1 MHSKTPNF
9 CEICFEATNTRKEL
23 QHHYKEKHLVY
34 QNTINNNNSNR
45 INDITNY
52 EKITAYK
59 PQLPNNDLN
68 SGDQIFLLHSGDL
81 TNKQSKTAIDTT
93 TSGEHSHNSLL
104 TSAMDNDSSNSSSRA
119 NNEENNNDSDDLGG
133 YPKVENKMQKSEL
146 IRGLLDR
153 KHQCKWCAQRFYTKS
168 QLRQHESTH
177 TNTVLFCPVC
187 DKEFT
192 HKDRL
197 TGHMKC
203 HMEPSLECKVC
214 GKKFKRLCNLYNH
227 ELVHGLTEHAF
238 MLCQFCGRGFRS
250 RRDYQNHVIANHR
263 DQLMKS
269 EIIKNSNSN
278 NSILNET
285 FNNVSAKSSSSSIL
299 GEELQ
304 KPNNIVSDKNS
315 FYSPSK
321 NRIDDNNYEN
331 SFIDTHL
338 DKNNKKSKL
347 NHANN
352 HNTQLLVKAAEF
364 VDNSIRITNNS
375 HSSSSTS
382 S

>member
-1 MHSKTPNF
+1 MHSKTTNF
-9 CEICFEATNTRKEL
+9 CEICFESLNTRRDL
-23 QHHYKEKHLVY
+23 QQHYQDKHLSY
-34 QNTINNNNSNR
+34 TDPHGQNSNR
-45 INDITNY
+45 NILDITNY
-52 EKITAYK
+52 EKITAYPK
-59 PQLPNNDLN
+59 HAQIASEQLIID
-68 SGDQIFLLHSGDL
+68 S
-81 TNKQSKTAIDTT
+81 NKN
-93 TSGEHSHNSLL
+93 EL
-104 TSAMDNDSSNSSSRA
+104 TSAKAGLNNTLDSIIDNDSSSSSRV
-119 NNEENNNDSDDLGG
+119 NNEENNDSDD
-133 YPKVENKMQKSEL
+133 YPKINDSKMQKSEL

-177 TNTVLFCPVC
+177 TNTVLYCPVC

-269 EIIKNSNSN
+269 EIIKNSNNGNSLN
-278 NSILNET
+278 DRSIL
-285 FNNVSAKSSSSSIL
+285 S
-299 GEELQ
+299 EELQ
-304 KPNNIVSDKNS
+304 KTENKI
-315 FYSPSK
+315 YSTAK
-321 NRIDDNNYEN
+321 NRNMAN
-331 SFIDTHL
+331 SNEESEDGE
-338 DKNNKKSKL
+338 DKGKKSKQQ
-347 NHANN
+347 NYVNN
-352 HNTQLLVKAAEF
+352 NTQLLVKAAEF
-364 VDNSIRITNNS
+364 VDNPDGNRS
-375 HSSSSTS
+375 
-382 S
+382 

>member
-1 MHSKTPNF
+1 MHSKTTNF
-9 CEICFEATNTRKEL
+9 CEICFESLNSRREL
-23 QHHYKEKHLVY
+23 QQHYKDKHITNSETNS
-34 QNTINNNNSNR
+34 QNSNR
-45 INDITNY
+45 NILDITNY

-59 PQLPNNDLN
+59 HPQIINNNEFISIDSNNKNNEIITIKTLNNTIDSIDDNND
-68 SGDQIFLLHSGDL
+68 S
-81 TNKQSKTAIDTT
+81 
-93 TSGEHSHNSLL
+93 
-104 TSAMDNDSSNSSSRA
+104 DSSSKV
-119 NNEENNNDSDDLGG
+119 NNEENNDSDD
-133 YPKVENKMQKSEL
+133 YPSKIAIDNKMQKSEL

-187 DKEFT
+187 DKEFS

-269 EIIKNSNSN
+269 EIIKNSNNGN
-278 NSILNET
+278 NLNERSIL
-285 FNNVSAKSSSSSIL
+285 S
-299 GEELQ
+299 EELQ
-304 KPNNIVSDKNS
+304 KTENKSYSSTITRNIATNEENNS
-315 FYSPSK
+315 F
-321 NRIDDNNYEN
+321 NEETID
-331 SFIDTHL
+331 
-338 DKNNKKSKL
+338 KSKK
-347 NHANN
+347 NKQQNYVNN
-352 HNTQLLVKAAEF
+352 NNTQLLVKAAEF
-364 VDNSIRITNNS
+364 VDNPNGNN
-375 HSSSSTS
+375 
-382 S
+382 

>member
-1 MHSKTPNF
+1 MADLILLLF
-9 CEICFEATNTRKEL
+9 I
-23 QHHYKEKHLVY
+23 QQHYKEKHVY
-34 QNTINNNNSNR
+34 NDQNRN

-52 EKITAYK
+52 EKITAFKQQKQVIKSDQVIINDSK
-59 PQLPNNDLN
+59 PI
-68 SGDQIFLLHSGDL
+68 G
-81 TNKQSKTAIDTT
+81 NKIVIVDASVEQSIVSATLDNDTT
-93 TSGEHSHNSLL
+93 T
-104 TSAMDNDSSNSSSRA
+104 TSSS
-119 NNEENNNDSDDLGG
+119 NNEENEKSTIRSDEI
-133 YPKVENKMQKSEL
+133 YISNINKSESKMQKNEL

-177 TNTVLFCPVC
+177 TNTVLYCPVC

-269 EIIKNSNSN
+269 EIIKNSNSG
-278 NSILNET
+278 SILNDSY
-285 FNNVSAKSSSSSIL
+285 NNMSGSTSIL
-299 GEELQ
+299 SEELQ
-304 KPNNIVSDKNS
+304 KGSSEKLLRNGGASSSNSNSENLSD
-315 FYSPSK
+315 FFSPLK
-321 NRIDDNNYEN
+321 HR
-331 SFIDTHL
+331 
-338 DKNNKKSKL
+338 
-347 NHANN
+347 
-352 HNTQLLVKAAEF
+352 
-364 VDNSIRITNNS
+364 NNS
-375 HSSSSTS
+375 NNDSNFENIEEGIEKINTKRSKQNNNVGNKS
-382 S
+382 